1 MGRHRLR
8 SVTVRAAAPQLT
20 IALDVTVMPDG
31 SLLIS
36 DLSNRVFRA
45 RPGGPLAVVA
55 GNGELGHDGDGGPAV
70 RARVGFPVE
79 VARDP
84 RGGFALVSGERWVR
98 RVGEDGVIR
107 TIAELASP
115 TALAFDVRGQ
125 PLRVRAGRPNPAR
138 RRRHGSGDDVRG
150 VGGEGYGGDGGPA
163 VAAQL
168 NRPHGLAVAAD
179 GTVYVC
185 DTFNNRIRRI
195 GPDGVIRTLA
205 TGVNSPDLEL
215 APDGSLY
222 AADFGNNRIARVS
235 LDGAVST
242 VASAAGPNAVA
253 VDAAGLVYFTER
265 GVGRIR
271 RVDPS
276 TGAVTTVLGR

>member
-1 MGRHRLR
+1 
-8 SVTVRAAAPQLT
+8 
-20 IALDVTVMPDG
+20 MPDG
-31 SLLIS
+31 NLLVS
-36 DLSNRVFRA
+36 DFSNRVFRA

-55 GNGELGHDGDGGPAV
+55 GNGEPGHDGDGGPAV

-84 RGGFALVSGERWVR
+84 RGGFAIVSGERWIR

-115 TALAFDVRGQ
+115 TALAFDA
-125 PLRVRAGRPNPAR
+125 AGNLFVSELGGRIR
-138 RRRHGSGDDVRG
+138 RIDAGTGAVTTFAG

-195 GPDGVIRTLA
+195 GPDGIITTLA

-215 APDGSLY
+215 ARDGSLY
-222 AADFGNNRIARVS
+222 VADFGNNRIARVS

-271 RVDPS
+271 RLDPS